1 MHCSNW
7 RSRHLWAGSP
17 MVYSHGQ
24 PYGIRS
30 MSLMKTFF
38 AAACLAACGASQA
51 DTLVLD
57 NIDSAQGAA
66 QTGPARGMSMDSVE
80 ARFGTP
86 INRMAAVGEPPI
98 TRWEYADFTVYFE
111 YRFVIHAV
119 RKR

>member
-30 MSLMKTFF
+30 
-38 AAACLAACGASQA
+38 SQA

-57 NIDSAQGAA
+57 NIDSARGAA